1 MEINNLWVNNTVVI
15 CSKFVSSDGNQ
26 FSVRNTTSVCSSP
39 GPTVFRGKFC
49 EIPRA
54 ENCQNSAAHH
64 VIPFKSKLHWLQPS
78 CWRVHCTNLLLQN
91 IILGFLCRKAVMQ
104 LKLINANENAVSIAV
119 LHQMFNSSS
128 ITTETLRQKFK
139 IKNNTPNEMLV

>member
-1 MEINNLWVNNTVVI
+1 
-15 CSKFVSSDGNQ
+15 
-26 FSVRNTTSVCSSP
+26 
-39 GPTVFRGKFC
+39 
-49 EIPRA
+49 
-54 ENCQNSAAHH
+54 
-64 VIPFKSKLHWLQPS
+64 
-78 CWRVHCTNLLLQN
+78 
-91 IILGFLCRKAVMQ
+91 MQ